1 MGIIFRFLSN
11 LGLGLFGIAKY
22 FSRKKIASKMEFRG
36 VARFYALAT
45 RGQHVDMMA
54 GLNEQ
59 VCFFLKKEQL
69 HPPPHTHMHPP
80 ASTPPLTCMTV

>member
-1 MGIIFRFLSN
+1 
-11 LGLGLFGIAKY
+11 
-22 FSRKKIASKMEFRG
+22 MEFRG

-59 VCFFLKKEQL
+59 VCFFLKKSNST
-69 HPPPHTHMHPP
+69 HRHTHTYTLQLQLLP
-80 ASTPPLTCMTV
+80 